1 MIALFRPGEYKIRP
15 YGFKGKIIMQ
25 QQQFFATAAL
35 GFEPLLAT
43 ELEDLGAVEVKQE
56 RAGVRFSGDLEI
68 AYKAC
73 LWSRLASRVLLP
85 LASFEALDP
94 DQLYAEVLKIDWS
107 EHLTIANTFAV
118 DCTLVNS
125 KINHSKYAALRV
137 KDGVVDQ
144 FRARTGERPS
154 VAMDQPDLRLN
165 IHVYKD
171 QATLS
176 IDLSGDSLHRR
187 GYRIDG
193 VHAPLKENLAAAI
206 LIRAGWQD
214 ICAAGGALVDPLCG
228 SGTLPLEA
236 GLIATD
242 TAPGLLRSYFG
253 FLGWKQHRADLWQ
266 ELREAA
272 FERQAIGLAR
282 KNGVIVGYD
291 SDTRAVKA
299 AWQHAQNA
307 GLDKVVHFER
317 RTLREFIAPPSQ
329 TAGLLV
335 ANPPYGERLGNRSD
349 LPEFYNLLGEKMIQ
363 QCAGWKAVVITSEP
377 QLGRSIGLRAGK
389 INVLYNGAL
398 KCQLLQFELNDT
410 NRWQSLEEGAGK
422 AVKKNL
428 SPGAEMFANRLRKNL
443 KKLKKWASREGVDC
457 YRLYDS
463 DLPEYAVAVDLY
475 GDEVHLQEYRAPKE
489 IDENKAAERLREVQ
503 DALPQVLNMT
513 PDKVHLKVRLQ
524 QKGNLQY
531 EKQARRGLLKEVQE
545 GNCKF
550 LVNLTDYLD
559 TGLFLDH
566 RSTRQLIQKLAAGTR
581 FLNLFAYTGAAT
593 VHALMGGAI
602 TTTTIDMS
610 KTYLALAEKN
620 VALNH
625 FDPKEETFIQAD
637 CLAWLDTATGLYDLI
652 FLDPPT
658 FSNSKGM
665 DVTFD
670 VQRDHV
676 ELLRKTAGLL
686 APDGILIFSNNLR
699 KFSMDQATLPELE
712 IEDISAKTIPID
724 FERNPR
730 IHNCWLVKNR

>member
-1 MIALFRPGEYKIRP
+1 MPK
-15 YGFKGKIIMQ
+15 
-25 QQQFFATAAL
+25 QQFFATAAL

-43 ELEDLGAVEVKQE
+43 ELENLGAVEVKQE
-56 RAGVRFSGDLEI
+56 RAGVRFSGSLEI

-73 LWSRLASRVLLP
+73 LWSRLASRILLP
-85 LASFEALDP
+85 LTSFEAFDP
-94 DQLYAEVLKIDWS
+94 DQIYAEVLKIDWS
-107 EHLTIANTFAV
+107 EHLSVNNTLAV

-125 KINHSKYAALRV
+125 KINHTRYGALRV
-137 KDGVVDQ
+137 KDAVVDQ
-144 FRARTGERPS
+144 FRSRTGERPS
-154 VAMDQPDLRLN
+154 ISVERPDLRLN
-165 IHVYKD
+165 LHIYKD

-176 IDLSGDSLHRR
+176 LDLSGDSLHRR

-206 LIRAGWQD
+206 LIRAGWPE

-242 TAPGLLRSYFG
+242 TAPGLLRAYFG
-253 FLGWKQHRADLWQ
+253 FIDWKQHDVDLWNNLVEDAQ
-266 ELREAA
+266 QRQVAGL
-272 FERQAIGLAR
+272 ERKIAP
-282 KNGVIVGYD
+282 IVGFD
-291 SDTRAVKA
+291 SDSRAVKA

-307 GLDKVVHFER
+307 GLDKIIHFER
-317 RTLREFIAPPSQ
+317 RTLREFSLPGGARQ
-329 TAGLLV
+329 GLLV
-335 ANPPYGERLGNRSD
+335 ANPPYGERLGIASE
-349 LPEFYNLLGEKMIQ
+349 LPTFYNLLGEKMAQ
-363 QCAGWKAVVITSEP
+363 QCAGWKAAVITSSP

-398 KCQLLQFELNDT
+398 KCQLLQFELNDS

-422 AVKKNL
+422 AVKKTL

-443 KKLKKWASREGVDC
+443 KKLKKWATREEIDC
-457 YRLYDS
+457 YRLYDA

-503 DALPQVLNMT
+503 DALPLVLDCT
-513 PDKVHLKVRLQ
+513 PDKIHLKVRQQ
-524 QKGNLQY
+524 QKGSGQY
-531 EKQARRGLLKEVQE
+531 EKQARRGVLKEVQE

-566 RSTRQLIQKLAAGTR
+566 RPTRQLIQKLAEGTR
-581 FLNLFAYTGAAT
+581 FLNLFGYTGAAT
-593 VHALMGGAI
+593 VHALRGGAVA
-602 TTTTIDMS
+602 TTTVDMS
-610 KTYLALAEKN
+610 RTYLEWAKKN
-620 VALNH
+620 IALNH
-625 FDPKEETFIQAD
+625 FDPEEEGLVQVD
-637 CLAWLDTATGLYDLI
+637 CLTWLDTAAGQYDLI

-665 DVTFD
+665 DETFD

-676 ELLRKTAGLL
+676 DLLRKTVRLL
-686 APDGILIFSNNLR
+686 APGGTLIFSNNLR
-699 KFSMDQATLPELE
+699 KFRMDHDSLSELE
-712 IEDISAKTIPID
+712 IEDISAKTIPVD
-724 FERNPR
+724 FERHSR
-730 IHNCWLVKNR
+730 IHNCWLIKKH